1 MSFIFQ
7 IGDIHLAQQSA
18 LPNAGGDPRDWAS
31 TPFAVGEKWT
41 PNAAK
46 PKMLYSGSGPFVN
59 GQTPLFSS
67 YDNVDDTIP
76 ITVYGSSQDNVAQL
90 LQALKLALSTATYSQ
105 PAIWRSRRSMAAA
118 NELYAE
124 IYEATVQEESAGDEL
139 TAFEGGTLLE
149 AKIQLKRSP
158 FFGAKALATLLDA
171 QSYTN
176 SPSGNVV
183 SLGALSGDLAHE
195 GQPINIII
203 DKPASQSAAS
213 LMLASVQSRLNAT
226 VNEAKTTSSTTTG
239 TAYTATSSLN
249 VSALRTRRGVHL
261 RIVAR
266 VKTLTAPSVAQLR
279 PTVQTSSGV
288 TLWVGQWRTLSTDT
302 TAQLI
307 DLGATTLDGVR
318 LPIDATVN
326 VKVLIE
332 LRSTSGA
339 SVTATLDYVEAL
351 ICYDYC
357 VVECSG
363 GLAAAQR
370 FELFAAQNLSGG
382 GWLPMMVEAG
392 GAFNASDEQLK
403 PARILGTLP
412 RAYTGASL
420 YVAWYDSGRAHTD
433 TDTATV
439 TINHAPLWR
448 TMRGIT

>member
-1 MSFIFQ
+1 
-7 IGDIHLAQQSA
+7 
-18 LPNAGGDPRDWAS
+18 
-31 TPFAVGEKWT
+31 
-41 PNAAK
+41 
-46 PKMLYSGSGPFVN
+46 
-59 GQTPLFSS
+59 
-67 YDNVDDTIP
+67 
-76 ITVYGSSQDNVAQL
+76 
-90 LQALKLALSTATYSQ
+90 
-105 PAIWRSRRSMAAA
+105 
-118 NELYAE
+118 
-124 IYEATVQEESAGDEL
+124 
-139 TAFEGGTLLE
+139 
-149 AKIQLKRSP
+149 
-158 FFGAKALATLLDA
+158 
-171 QSYTN
+171 
-176 SPSGNVV
+176 
-183 SLGALSGDLAHE
+183 
-195 GQPINIII
+195 
-203 DKPASQSAAS
+203 
-213 LMLASVQSRLNAT
+213 
-226 VNEAKTTSSTTTG
+226 
-239 TAYTATSSLN
+239 
-249 VSALRTRRGVHL
+249 
-261 RIVAR
+261 
-266 VKTLTAPSVAQLR
+266 
-279 PTVQTSSGV
+279 
-288 TLWVGQWRTLSTDT
+288 
-302 TAQLI
+302 
-307 DLGATTLDGVR
+307 
-318 LPIDATVN
+318 VN